1 MTWHYQGKP
10 FESEDIPEGAAGFV
24 YVITNKKTSK
34 KYIGQKRFFRT
45 IIRPPLKGQKKKRRS
60 IVESD
65 WKKYTGSSASVNEQV
80 ADLGLN
86 WFDREILE
94 ICFSRGM
101 LNYAE
106 LKKQVDLNVLL
117 DDDYLNGIIQVR
129 INKTHLK

>member
-1 MTWHYQGKP
+1 MTWHYQGKL
-10 FESEDIPEGAAGFV
+10 FESEDIPEGAVGFI

-45 IIRPPLKGQKKKRRS
+45 IVRPPLKGQKKKRRTV
-60 IVESD
+60 VESD
-65 WKKYTGSSASVNEQV
+65 WKKYTGSSTAVNAQV
-80 ADLGLN
+80 AELGLD

-94 ICFSRGM
+94 ICSSKGC

-129 INKTHLK
+129 INRTHLK